1 MNIFAKVYN
10 KFTLGLFLF
19 LCSAL
24 SFADTGKG
32 PDLTSLT
39 NQVHFDSVISAI
51 LAIFGSGVAVVLA
64 WIGGS
69 KVLSAIKRMQ

>member
-1 MNIFAKVYN
+1 MNILSEVKN
-10 KFTLGLFLF
+10 KLILGSSLF

-24 SFADTGKG
+24 SFADTVQG

-39 NQVHFDSVISAI
+39 SQVHFDSVIAAI
-51 LAIFGSGVAVVLA
+51 CTIFGAGVMVSLT

-69 KVLSAIKRMQ
+69 KVLSALKRMQ

>member
-1 MNIFAKVYN
+1 MNILSEVKN
-10 KFTLGLFLF
+10 KLILGFSLF

-24 SFADTGKG
+24 SFADTSQG

-39 NQVHFDSVISAI
+39 SQVHFDSVISAI
-51 LAIFGSGVAVVLA
+51 LAIFSSGVAVVLA